1 MTSTKQ
7 LLLVLVMT
15 VPLMEKNTVV
25 GQANGTLGGYAV
37 DLVIVYECTI
47 LVSVS
52 KMMLSQCNFLDIS
65 CPRNSA
71 TLYSCHENE
80 TK

>member
-37 DLVIVYECTI
+37 DLVIVYE
-47 LVSVS
+47 SY
-52 KMMLSQCNFLDIS
+52 NFSLGQ
-65 CPRNSA
+65 
-71 TLYSCHENE
+71 
-80 TK
+80 